1 MKHVSKCAVSSL
13 FQSSLPGFDFWCRC
27 SCGFFFSIKA
37 TFSQI
42 LDVNELRWMEVNS
55 TAAAAA
61 TFLTFYLQIVGLP
74 SNLKGQSHLG
84 KHLTL
89 PHVFILFQPGA
100 AQKAVT
106 QQSGE
111 VYGRQIWILLLC

>member
-1 MKHVSKCAVSSL
+1 MFLNVLYLHFFSQVCQVLISGVAVHVV
-13 FQSSLPGFDFWCRC
+13 
-27 SCGFFFSIKA
+27 FFFSIKA